1 MQQTIF
7 ILNEKWADRLHG
19 LSNFI
24 FFIGALSL
32 FGMAAALFVL
42 VCKIVAA
49 AFDAVVNVFMPL
61 AHVYTQAD
69 SLMRLVML
77 IGFGIPLCALLYI
90 FLPKLYRVSQR
101 ISPAIRAWL

>member
-7 ILNEKWADRLHG
+7 ILNEKWAERLTG
-19 LSNFI
+19 FSNFI

-42 VCKIVAA
+42 VCKIVAT
-49 AFDAVVNVFMPL
+49 AFDAVVNVFAPL
-61 AHVYTQAD
+61 AHIYGQAD

-90 FLPKLYRVSQR
+90 FLPKLYRVSQS
-101 ISPAIRAWL
+101 ITPAIRAWL